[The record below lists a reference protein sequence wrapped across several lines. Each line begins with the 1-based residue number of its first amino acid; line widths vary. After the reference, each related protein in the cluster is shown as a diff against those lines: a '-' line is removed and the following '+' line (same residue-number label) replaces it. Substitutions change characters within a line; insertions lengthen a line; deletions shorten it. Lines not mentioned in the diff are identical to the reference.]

1 MTQRFSYRILCLS
14 FTACLVI
21 GLAATTL
28 AERATVLEADMVS
41 QNWLSYIVNQKGDW
55 AGNSAPEISRMEEI
69 MENDT
74 LVGYLYHIKPTGY
87 IVVPLLKEL
96 APVKVTSEENGID
109 ITEQGGMA
117 ALIREGLIDAVR
129 AFDYLYGNL
138 DASLPPTGEVSFGRE
153 YRAQW
158 DRYAVTA
165 DEFES
170 SLKNGSRDTL
180 VSVGPLLTSRWHQG
194 YPYNMYCP
202 QGDGGQCVVGCVA
215 TATAM
220 ILDYHEWPPF
230 GVDSV
235 RYFWNGDQS
244 CNGNSPGEWLVA
256 HVDDQYDWPNIPDH
270 APSYALDEVKAAVAE
285 LNVEVAIAYWMHFG
299 KCGSGSYVTHGHR
312 VFPEVFRYRDSV
324 VQTDRPGITAQEWF
338 EACHE
343 DIDLGRPITYRI
355 TSHNIVLD
363 GYRVV
368 DGINQQ
374 HFNYGWN
381 SSHTTWYTVDY
392 VYCPWEGCSPGDQM
406 MLTKIIPDRSV
417 MFTVDTSIG
426 WLPLTVEFSGS
437 SDLEVDNWIYDF
449 GDGDTSR
456 AQQTSVHTYDT
467 PGCYDV
473 CLEIQAGADTC
484 SLVRPQLVIAIADT
498 ITAESA
504 GGAPDSTAVLIINAR
519 NSAPL
524 KELRIPVEYAGE
536 ANLTYDSCST
546 IGCRTE
552 YFEIVD
558 QIQFSPAGKRMTM
571 RLLTTNND
579 AQPDLSPGAGPVLKL
594 FFSVEAA
601 AVPGQ
606 SVSIEL
612 DGYNTYLPG
621 YFGRILDYQPETS
634 TGSIDVVSCC
644 TGHRGNIDGDPANEV
659 TISDLIYLVDYMFSG
674 GPAPSCPKA
683 ADINGSL
690 NLDVSDLIF
699 LVDYMFTGGYP
710 PLPCW

>member
-1 MTQRFSYRILCLS
+1 MIKRLSHTILSIS
-14 FTACLVI
+14 FIVCILI
-21 GLAATTL
+21 GLAATTH

-41 QNWLSYIVNQKGDW
+41 QNWLSYIVNQKGGW
-55 AGNSAPEISRMEEI
+55 ADDPAPKIARMEEI

-74 LVGYLYHIKPTGY
+74 LVGYLYHVDPTGY

-109 ITEQGGMA
+109 ITEPDGMA
-117 ALIREGLIDAVR
+117 ALIRESLLDAVR
-129 AFDYLYGNL
+129 AFDYLYGSL

-158 DRYAVTA
+158 DRYAVTTT
-165 DEFES
+165 DFES
-170 SLKNGSRDTL
+170 SLKSDERDTL
-180 VSVGPLLTSRWHQG
+180 VSVGPLLSERWSQG

-202 QGDGGQCVVGCVA
+202 MGDGGQCVVGCVA

-220 ILDYHEWPPF
+220 ILSHHQWPPF
-230 GVDSV
+230 GVDSI
-235 RYFWNGDQS
+235 RYYWGGDQS
-244 CNGNSPGEWLVA
+244 CDGSTPGQWLVA
-256 HVDDQYDWPNIPDH
+256 HMDDQYDWANIPD
-270 APSYALDEVKAAVAE
+270 YAGSSASDDVKAAVAE
-285 LNVEVAIAYWMHFG
+285 LNYEVAVAYWMIFG
-299 KCGSGSYVTHGHR
+299 RCGSGSYVTHGHR

-324 VQTDRPGITAQEWF
+324 VQTDRPGITAQLWF

-343 DIDLGRPITYRI
+343 DIDQGRPISYRI
-355 TSHNIVLD
+355 TRHNIVLD

-392 VYCPWEGCSPGDQM
+392 LYCNWEGCSAGDQM

-426 WLPLTVEFSGS
+426 WLPLAVEFSGS
-437 SDLEVDNWIYDF
+437 SDLEVDSWTYDF

-456 AQQTSVHTYDT
+456 VQTSVHTYTT

-473 CLEIQAGADTC
+473 CLQIQSGADTF

-504 GGAPDSTAVLIINAR
+504 GAAPDSTAELIISAR

-524 KELRIPVEYAGE
+524 RELRIPVEFAGE

-546 IGCRTE
+546 VGCRTD

-558 QIQFSPAGKRMTM
+558 QIQYSPASKLTTI
-571 RLLTTNND
+571 RLLSTNSGN
-579 AQPDLSPGAGPVLKL
+579 QPDLSPGAGPVLKMY
-594 FFSVEAA
+594 FTVEAGA
-601 AVPGQ
+601 LPGESVP
-606 SVSIEL
+606 IEL
-612 DGYNTYLPG
+612 GGYTTYLPM

-634 TGSIDVVSCC
+634 SSSIDVTSCC
-644 TGHRGNIDGDPANEV
+644 MGIRGNIDGDTANQI
-659 TISDLIYLVDYMFSG
+659 TISDLVYLVDYMFSG
-674 GPAPSCPKA
+674 GPESNCPRA
-683 ADINGSL
+683 ADVNGSL
-690 NLDVSDLIF
+690 TQDISDLIYI
-699 LVDYMFTGGYP
+699 VDYMFNGGYP